1 MIVGNDVVDLRDGES
16 RPESLHPRWDLRAFT
31 PAERDRVHG
40 SPSPHRTRWALWAAK
55 ESAFKVARKLD
66 PRIAF
71 VPRAFPVGDEVM
83 EGPHGLRVRVRN
95 ASRAFDVW
103 LEETRDWVH
112 AVAVAAPWSSG
123 SAMPPGSAVE
133 RVSRGS
139 GAGTGDPCPTRRV
152 RELAR
157 RLLASGIALVP
168 GNITIRSSD
177 RIPRA
182 LCPQTGLEVD
192 LSLSH
197 HGRFVACALGGVRRR

>member
-1 MIVGNDVVDLRDGES
+1 MIVGNDVVDLGDRES
-16 RPESLHPRWDLRAFT
+16 RPESLHRRWDLRAFT

-66 PRIAF
+66 PGVSF
-71 VPRAFPVGDEVM
+71 VPRAFRVGEEVA
-83 EGPHGLRVRVRN
+83 HGLHGARVVVRN

-112 AVAVAAPWSSG
+112 AVAVAVPRGRPGPSG
-123 SAMPPGSAVE
+123 PPGAAVE
-133 RVSRGS
+133 TVTGGS
-139 GAGTGDPCPTRRV
+139 GAGEACPGRRV
-152 RELAR
+152 REVAR
-157 RLLASGIALVP
+157 SLLASGLALLP
-168 GNITIRSSD
+168 GEITIRSMD

-182 LCPQTGLEVD
+182 LCPRRGVEVD

-197 HGRFVACALGGVRRR
+197 HGRFVACAVGGVRRR